1 MVDILVVHLCVER
14 GKSWWRGDDDL
25 GLDGGLG
32 EDLDDQ
38 HGSSLKEG
46 SHGGRR
52 HREAL
57 QHPGQERG
65 GNAKR
70 SRHQGRRSKPA
81 IMMIMI
87 MVMMLMMIM
96 MTMVNLT
103 NLRRS
108 TSDSCSRLVFARR
121 FWNQIFT

>member
-1 MVDILVVHLCVER
+1 MKEGSH
-14 GKSWWRGDDDL
+14 GGGGDDDL

-32 EDLDDQ
+32 DDLDDQ

-65 GNAKR
+65 GYAKR
-70 SRHQGRRSKPA
+70 SRHQGGRSKPA

-121 FWNQIFT
+121 FWNQIFTWKRFH